1 MKALFCIASDQ
12 FIINDFK
19 SNDLEF
25 LMRIRSVKN
34 RWRKEGEAIIQDSYF
49 SNLEVLEDDD
59 IKILGKNG
67 NEKQWEEKFTE
78 AQQVAEMRYAWYE
91 AEKEK
96 VKKLTEELNKFKE
109 VPNGN

>member
-1 MKALFCIASDQ
+1 MKALFCIANDQ

-19 SNDLEF
+19 PNDLEL
-25 LMRIRSVKN
+25 LMRIRPVKN
-34 RWRKEGEAIIQDSYF
+34 RWRKEEEALIQESYF
-49 SNLEVLEDDD
+49 SALEVLEDDD

-67 NEKQWEEKFTE
+67 NEKQWEEKFRE
-78 AQQVAEMRYAWYE
+78 AQQGSEMRYAWYE